1 MLGHAILLP
10 RGLLLELVRL
20 CLPLS
25 VGDFEAV
32 SVAVKHV
39 CDLRHF
45 HLTSTNKYMFLSQSC
60 CSWKINQG
68 ALGVQVLPLSLCSIC
83 I

>member
-25 VGDFEAV
+25 VGDFDAV
-32 SVAVKHV
+32 LVGGKHV
-39 CDLRHF
+39 CDSR
-45 HLTSTNKYMFLSQSC
+45 
-60 CSWKINQG
+60 
-68 ALGVQVLPLSLCSIC
+68 
-83 I
+83 

>member
-25 VGDFEAV
+25 VGDSAPV
-32 SVAVKHV
+32 QVAGKHV
-39 CDLRHF
+39 CDSR
-45 HLTSTNKYMFLSQSC
+45 Y
-60 CSWKINQG
+60 
-68 ALGVQVLPLSLCSIC
+68 
-83 I
+83 

>member
-32 SVAVKHV
+32 WLWVNMSVII
-39 CDLRHF
+39 D
-45 HLTSTNKYMFLSQSC
+45 
-60 CSWKINQG
+60 INI
-68 ALGVQVLPLSLCSIC
+68 SI
-83 I
+83 